1 MKNLKKSVKKNRRMN
16 PSRLHPRHF
25 WADETGLTS
34 LLVFFLGY
42 FIVLNSLGE
51 FGVGRLVAHIF
62 FSLVI
67 VAGVLTTFK
76 RRWLSI
82 LVIVLAVASLALNW
96 AEEIRPGAGLTVL
109 TTGLTLI
116 YLGVLLAVVIAQVF
130 REGPVTAHRIRGA
143 IVIYLLLGVMWA
155 FAYQV
160 VALTNPQAFRLPEGL
175 ITGESDAL
183 RRELTY
189 FSVVTLTTTGYGDI
203 TAVRPVARTLVML
216 EAIVGQLY
224 PAIVLAWLVSLAIM
238 HRKEKP

>member
-1 MKNLKKSVKKNRRMN
+1 MYMN

-34 LLVFFLGY
+34 LLIFFLGY
-42 FIVLNSLGE
+42 FIILNSMGE
-51 FGVGRLVAHIF
+51 FWFGRLAAHIF
-62 FSLVI
+62 FSLII

-76 RRWLSI
+76 QRWLSFF
-82 LVIVLAVASLALNW
+82 VIGLAVACLALIW
-96 AEEIRPGAGLTVL
+96 AEEIRPGKGLTVL
-109 TTGLTLI
+109 TTVLTLI
-116 YLGVLLAVVIAQVF
+116 YLGMLLAVVIAQVF
-130 REGPVTAHRIRGA
+130 RDGPMTAHRIRGA

-160 VALTNPQAFRLPEGL
+160 VALTSPQAFRLPEGL
-175 ITGESDAL
+175 TAGEPSAL

-203 TAVRPVARTLVML
+203 TAVHPVARTLVML
-216 EAIVGQLY
+216 EVLVGQLY